1 MFKVITIL
9 LNILIIIFSIYTII
23 IGKVISISQ
32 PIDALVFLSFYILP
46 SLNLLM
52 FLKSADKSHWIYLFL
67 KTKALKEK
75 RRILE
80 MKKEKRVEENDF
92 DSFY

>member
-32 PIDALVFLSFYILP
+32 PIDALVFLSFYVLP

-75 RRILE
+75 RRMLE
-80 MKKEKRVEENDF
+80 LKKKERVEEDDF

>member
-1 MFKVITIL
+1 MFKIITIL
-9 LNILIIIFSIYTII
+9 LNILIIIFSIYEII
-23 IGKVISISQ
+23 RGKVISISQ
-32 PIDALVFLSFYILP
+32 PTDILVFLSFYVLP

-52 FLKSADKSHWIYLFL
+52 IFKSADKSHWIYLFL

-80 MKKEKRVEENDF
+80 MEKKKNKKEDF
-92 DSFY
+92 DDYY